1 MLNFIISIKPGLPIY
16 EQIIYAAKKAVV
28 SGQLKPGDPFPSV
41 REISRELKVNPNTV
55 QKSINQLVRD
65 NMLEIR
71 PGIGSVIAE
80 IRMATDE
87 QRKQIL
93 QTEAERL
100 VVESKRLSIKKKELL
115 EAIEARWGEEK

>member
-1 MLNFIISIKPGLPIY
+1 VLNFIISIKPGLPIY